1 MNYGYIRVSS
11 IQQNIDRQLFDI
23 KKLDILDKNIYID
36 KESGKD
42 FSRTNYLK
50 LKKKIKKGDCL
61 FVKSIDRLGRNYKEI
76 INEWN
81 YLVNTIEIDIVI
93 LDMPL
98 LDTRKDK
105 NLLGK
110 FISDLVLQIL
120 SFVAENE
127 RQMIKQRQ
135 AEGIKIAKAKGIKF
149 GAPCKQLPSNFDELC
164 KSYLNNELTL
174 TKILEI
180 TNISKATFYRKL
192 KYINEQKDHSS
203 R

>member
-11 IQQNIDRQLFDI
+11 VNQNIDRQLFEI

-42 FSRTNYLK
+42 FNRTNYLR

-135 AEGIKIAKAKGIKF
+135 AEGIKIAKEKGIKF
-149 GAPCKQLPSNFDELC
+149 GAPTKKLPDNFNELC
-164 KSYLNNELTL
+164 INYLNNKLSLEN
-174 TKILEI
+174 ILKI

-192 KYINEQKDHSS
+192 KEISPNKKTI
-203 R
+203 